1 MIATFYRKD
10 YGVLALQVVI
20 QSTVK
25 VHGNLFP
32 LFKKKTTV
40 VVANADILLDA

>member
-25 VHGNLFP
+25 VTRELVSF
-32 LFKKKTTV
+32 LKKT
-40 VVANADILLDA
+40 IYSSCC